1 MSSSRALRR
10 VFVLVNSPVGSELYV
25 EAILKANP
33 YNTKMF
39 ESNKDRYISK
49 RNLERLGVFP
59 IPCGARFKLLPFDLR
74 EDFFTSDFE
83 RDGPDLFD
91 VCREEYMNRHREKT
105 AAADEKQLK

>member
-1 MSSSRALRR
+1 MSSRAMRR
-10 VFVLVNSPVGSELYV
+10 VFVLINSPVGSEIYV

-39 ESNKDRYISK
+39 ESNKDGFISK

-59 IPCGARFKLLPFDLR
+59 IPCGARFKLIPFDLR
-74 EDFFTSDFE
+74 EDFFTADFE

-91 VCREEYMNRHREKT
+91 VCREEYMNRNKGDAEK
-105 AAADEKQLK
+105 KLK

>member
-1 MSSSRALRR
+1 MSSTVRR
-10 VFVLVNSPVGSELYV
+10 VFVLVNLPVGSEMYV

-39 ESNKDRYISK
+39 ESNKDQYLSK

-59 IPCGARFKLLPFDLR
+59 IPCGARFKLLPFDMHT
-74 EDFFTSDFE
+74 DFFTINHE

-91 VCREEYMNRHREKT
+91 VCREQYMNRKKT
-105 AAADEKQLK
+105 ESSEKQLK